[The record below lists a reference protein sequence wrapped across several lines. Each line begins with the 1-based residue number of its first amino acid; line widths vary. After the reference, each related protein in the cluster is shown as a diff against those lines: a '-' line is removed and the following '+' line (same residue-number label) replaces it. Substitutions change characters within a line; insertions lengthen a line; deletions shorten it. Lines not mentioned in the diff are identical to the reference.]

1 MCKWSLY
8 YKRRFVICIMFQDG
22 GKGTSVFFYLSY
34 HNTYLGLCRSD
45 YDCQLMDPTKRRCMH
60 GMCYECMTSADCIP
74 PRTCDPPADGDGNYG
89 TGTCRFH
96 QGLLIISKGRWT
108 TPSSSLWQRVCIF
121 WHVLWSWDAEL
132 KIVSDKF
139 ALLWGEAQL
148 CLLKK
153 IAYSNPKV
161 T

>member
-1 MCKWSLY
+1 MS
-8 YKRRFVICIMFQDG
+8 QDG

-96 QGLLIISKGRWT
+96 QGLLIISKGRWRKMDHT
-108 TPSSSLWQRVCIF
+108 ILLVMTQSLHLLELMILGRRAKNCIR
-121 WHVLWSWDAEL
+121 
-132 KIVSDKF
+132 
-139 ALLWGEAQL
+139 
-148 CLLKK
+148 
-153 IAYSNPKV
+153 
-161 T
+161 